1 MALRTRLSLVF
12 VVVVLIPVVVG
23 AIIVAIVAPQVLH
36 SQISG
41 RLRTA
46 RTSVSDVI
54 AARCSQAAQA
64 AQILGLEVAELG
76 PKAAVQRV
84 VSNSKVDYAVV
95 EDTSGKAV
103 ASAGTLAGAP
113 SAVPLPDVLDSC
125 SSGKNASFAISS
137 RAQLAIADQPALK
150 QVAVAW
156 AVGASTTS
164 TLSADLDGQPGVTLL
179 AGSNVVSTTLPAGTA
194 ARHANAVADRPAS
207 VFDIG
212 SQIAA
217 YSPPSANVPY
227 GIIVSEPQPNTMTF
241 GWLLLGVVIITV
253 ICGLLIGRW
262 LARLISRPIME
273 LSEAATRVAGGDL
286 DIALPVRSRDEVG
299 RLGDAFN
306 HMTAELRTYVG
317 ELERSRDE
325 LRTNLDRLGATLTHT
340 HDLGGILAVVL
351 DTAIGSVQAT
361 GGAIMFLSPDS
372 TLSVKV
378 RRGVAAESMPAD
390 AQFSLG
396 KGITGTVA
404 QTGEPVCGL
413 VGDGPGLRPVAPEPS
428 AKTVIA
434 VPLKQSGRT
443 VGVLN
448 LYDKEDDREF
458 NSRDLETILAFASQ
472 ASVAI
477 DNVLLHQEAQ
487 RLSLTDPLTSL
498 WNYRYLTLGLGHEI
512 ERASRFDRPLAV
524 LMVDLDRFKQI
535 NDRHGHQI
543 GDAVLIEL
551 AARMRTQVREVDT
564 LARYGGEEFVVVLP
578 ETDPAGAARA
588 ADRLAGAIRSQPF
601 CANTAHALE
610 VTASIG
616 VAVFPEHGTTPSRLL
631 RSADDALY
639 DAKAAGRNC
648 WRFAEADSDRS
659 ASVILDDAAVELGTV
674 VTGGI
679 GADQAAVRAFDE
691 TSPLA
696 RSDNAGESSAHT
708 GPPASPD
715 DEDPTVVVVPDPQAA
730 RPGDRH
736 RPGSSDR

>member
-1 MALRTRLSLVF
+1 VALRTRLSLAFVF
-12 VVVVLIPVVVG
+12 VVLIPVVVG
-23 AIIVAIVAPQVLH
+23 AIIVAVVAPHVLH

-54 AARCSQAAQA
+54 AARCNQAAQA

-76 PKAAVQRV
+76 PQAAVQRV
-84 VSNSKVDYAVV
+84 LRDSRVDYAVV
-95 EDTSGKAV
+95 EDASGKAV
-103 ASAGTLAGAP
+103 ASAGHLAGAP
-113 SAVPLPDVLDSC
+113 TAVPLPDALDSC
-125 SSGKNASFAISS
+125 SSGKSASFAISS
-137 RAQLAIADQPALK
+137 RAQLAIADQPSLK

-156 AVGASTTS
+156 VVGATTTS
-164 TLSADLDGQPGVTLL
+164 MLSADLDGRPGVTLL
-179 AGSNVVSTTLPAGTA
+179 AGGKVVSTTLPAATA
-194 ARHANAVADRPAS
+194 NRHASAVAGRPAT
-207 VFDIG
+207 VVDIG

-217 YSPPSANVPY
+217 YSPPSPNQPY
-227 GIIVSEPQPNTMTF
+227 GVIVSESQPSTVTF
-241 GWLLLGVVIITV
+241 SWLLVGVVIVTV
-253 ICGLLIGRW
+253 VCGLLIGRW
-262 LARLISRPIME
+262 LARLISRPVME
-273 LSEAATRVAGGDL
+273 LSDAATRVAGGDL

-306 HMTAELRTYVG
+306 HMTAELRTYIG
-317 ELERSRDE
+317 QLERSRDE

-361 GGAIMFLSPDS
+361 GGAIMFLGSDNF
-372 TLSVKV
+372 LQVKV
-378 RRGVAAESMPAD
+378 RRGPAAESMPAD
-390 AQFSLG
+390 AKLPLG
-396 KGITGTVA
+396 KGITGAVA
-404 QTGEPVCGL
+404 QTGEPVCGV
-413 VGDGPGLRPVAPEPS
+413 VGEGPGLRPVAPEPE

-448 LYDKEDDREF
+448 LYDKDADRPF
-458 NSRDLETILAFASQ
+458 NSHDLETILAFASQ

-512 ERASRFDRPLAV
+512 ERATRFDRPLAV

-535 NDRHGHQI
+535 NDQHGHQI

-578 ETDPAGAARA
+578 ETDAAGAARA
-588 ADRLAGAIRSQPF
+588 ADRLGQAIRSELF

-616 VAVFPEHGTTPSRLL
+616 VAVFPEHGGTPSRLL

-639 DAKAAGRNC
+639 EAKAAGRNC
-648 WRFAEADSDRS
+648 WRFAEAVADR
-659 ASVILDDAAVELGTV
+659 AAGVTVDDEAAIELSTV
-674 VTGGI
+674 ATGGI
-679 GADQAAVRAFDE
+679 GADEAAVRAFDE

-696 RSDNAGESSAHT
+696 RSDD
-708 GPPASPD
+708 PD
-715 DEDPTVVVVPDPQAA
+715 AEDPTVVVVPDPQAA

-736 RPGSSDR
+736 GPGLPDR